1 MGNEVEGD
9 QMTHLTGSEPP
20 ESGNEVLG
28 EISWWGAGS
37 SGVWNQLLKR
47 RHFASWKL
55 GDHPTLYC
63 SLQPATWQLGVL
75 LDTKEWQEYTEELYR
90 KDLHDQD
97 AHDGVITHPEPDI
110 LDVKSSGPQKASL

>member
-47 RHFASWKL
+47 RRFASWKL

-110 LDVKSSGPQKASL
+110 LDVKSSGP